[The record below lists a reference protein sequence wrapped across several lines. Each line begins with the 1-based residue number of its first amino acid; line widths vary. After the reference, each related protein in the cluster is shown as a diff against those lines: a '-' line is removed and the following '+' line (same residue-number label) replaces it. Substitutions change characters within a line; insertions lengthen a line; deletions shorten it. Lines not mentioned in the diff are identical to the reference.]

1 MGRSFKLFEV
11 SGIDIRVHITFPLIL
26 LWAAFNF
33 MMITGT
39 FDGAIFGVIAISL
52 LFVLVTLHELGHSF
66 AAMYYGV
73 PVEQIVLSPIG
84 GVAQLQNMPEKPIQ
98 ELVIA
103 FAGPAVNFIIAG
115 LMLGVAWLLQID
127 LLNPFLLLFNGGALS
142 FAALFAYIFA
152 SNLLLALFNLIP
164 AFPLD
169 GGRVFR
175 ALLALFLPYVQAT
188 RFAATIGRI
197 AAFALGLFGLFG
209 NGGIFLVFIAFF
221 IYIAAGQ
228 EVRYVEMRE
237 ALRGFRVQE
246 LYSPAGYRLT
256 PNHTLQQA
264 YDLLV
269 YTRQGNFPVTVDG
282 RLVGFLTQADLME
295 ALRTH
300 RSYTPVA
307 YVMRQD
313 LPALSPRMNL
323 FEAQQLMAE
332 LQVPVLPVVENG
344 RFLGVLT
351 LGHINE
357 MANWLHMAPGAY
369 TSRPGRPEGIDR
381 LAERP
386 L

>member
-1 MGRSFKLFEV
+1 M
-11 SGIDIRVHITFPLIL
+11 HITFPLIL

-33 MMITGT
+33 MMLTGT
-39 FDGAIFGVIAISL
+39 IEGAVFGVVAILL

-73 PVEQIVLSPIG
+73 PVEQIILSPIG
-84 GVAQLQNMPEKPIQ
+84 GVAQLQNMPEKPVQ

-115 LMLGVAWLLQID
+115 LMLGTALLLQID

-142 FAALFAYIFA
+142 FEALFAYIFA

-175 ALLALFLPYVQAT
+175 ALLAIFLPYVQAT
-188 RFAATIGRI
+188 RFAALIGRI
-197 AAFALGLFGLFG
+197 AAVALGLFGLFG
-209 NGGIFLVFIAFF
+209 GGGIFLVFIAFF

-228 EVRYVEMRE
+228 EVRYVQIRE
-237 ALRGFRVQE
+237 TLRGYRVQE

-256 PNHTLQQA
+256 PTHTLQQA

-295 ALRTH
+295 ALRSH
-300 RSYTPVA
+300 RSYTPVEQ
-307 YVMRQD
+307 VMRRD
-313 LPALSPRMNL
+313 LPALTPQMDL
-323 FEAQQLMAE
+323 FEAQQLMVEEQEAA
-332 LQVPVLPVVENG
+332 LPVVENG

-351 LGHINE
+351 LGHISE
-357 MANWLHMAPGAY
+357 MANWLQMAPRSA
-369 TSRPGRPEGIDR
+369 RPVRRENADR